1 MIPVKQALSLILQQS
16 RSFGTS
22 TVSIDD
28 ATGRVLAEDIFADRD
43 YPPFNRAAMDG
54 FALRSIDFI
63 EKGIRSYEIIDTL
76 LAGNTSSL
84 KPSEGQCL
92 QIMTGAATP
101 TEYDCIIRIEDCQVE
116 NTHVTFL
123 VDHIKK
129 GQNIAPQGEDVI
141 SGALIMAKNT
151 RLHAP
156 QVSALAVTGKS
167 NVLVQQLPKIAVI
180 STGDEVMPLDATI
193 QAHQIRDSNSYALA
207 SFLSQYQTTI
217 QYRTLVADDTALLKK
232 TIEEVID
239 FDLIIFSGGVSMGEA
254 DFVPAVLAD
263 AGVEKIFHKV
273 KLKPGKPLWFGKTPS
288 GGVVFGLPGNPMSC
302 QVCYKVFI
310 EPFLRKCFG
319 IDAALT
325 MQLPLLADKR
335 KNAKLDHYFPCRI
348 EGNGIVP
355 VEINGSGDIT
365 STLYSQGL
373 ALHPAESGDL
383 VKGDVVEFIFW

>member
-1 MIPVKQALSLILQQS
+1 MIPVKEALSLILKQS
-16 RSFGTS
+16 RSFGTC
-22 TVSIDD
+22 TIGIDE

-54 FALRSIDFI
+54 FALRSIDFL
-63 EKGIRSYEIIDTL
+63 EKGIRRYEIIDTL
-76 LAGNTSSL
+76 LAGSTSSL

-92 QIMTGAATP
+92 RIMTGAATP
-101 TEYDCIIRIEDCQVE
+101 TEYDCIIRIEDCQLE

-123 VDHIKK
+123 VDQIKK
-129 GQNIAPQGEDVI
+129 GQNIAQQGEDVK

-151 RLHAP
+151 RLHSP
-156 QVSALAVTGKS
+156 QISALAVTGKS
-167 NVLVQQLPKIAVI
+167 KVLAQQLPKIAVI
-180 STGDEVMPLDATI
+180 STGDEVMPLDVTV

-217 QYRTLVADDTALLKK
+217 QYRTLVADDTVVLKK

-273 KLKPGKPLWFGKTPS
+273 KLKPGKPLWFGETAS
-288 GGVVFGLPGNPMSC
+288 GGAVFGLSGNPMSC

-310 EPFLRKCFG
+310 EPFLRQCFG
-319 IDAALT
+319 LDAPLT
-325 MQLPLLADKR
+325 LQLPLLADKR

-355 VEINGSGDIT
+355 LEINGSGDIT

-373 ALHPAESGDL
+373 ALHPSESGDL
-383 VKGDVVEFIFW
+383 VKGDVVDFIFW